1 MADPTEPA
9 LVQSRDNP
17 LLVRLRKLSRDPA
30 AYRKQGELWLEGEH
44 RCSALRQRGGLAGQA
59 VVSESAWRQPAPRE
73 LARRAPRVAV
83 VPGGAFYADGSNRNT
98 LGLSC
103 SCASEAQ
110 IDEGIAR
117 IGRLLRG

>member
-1 MADPTEPA
+1 MFIWLTLPEGMDGAA
-9 LVQSRDNP
+9 L
-17 LLVRLRKLSRDPA
+17 
-30 AYRKQGELWLEGEH
+30 
-44 RCSALRQRGGLAGQA
+44 
-59 VVSESAWRQPAPRE
+59 
-73 LARRAPRVAV
+73 LARAIAEQRVAF

-98 LGLSC
+98 LRLSF